1 MLDSAIQDLRVAIRQ
16 LAKNK
21 GFTLTAVLTVA
32 LAIGANTAIF
42 TLMHAVMFQSLPVSD
57 PSRLYRLG
65 DGDNCCVIGG
75 IQTRFS
81 MYSYPLYL
89 YFRDHA
95 PEFVEMAAFQGG
107 PGRVGVHRDGVA
119 TPSVA
124 FVDQFVSGNYFSMF
138 GVKPFAGRLL
148 TAADDRRGV
157 PPVAVMSYRAWAQY
171 GSDPSVIGS
180 TFIIDGAPFTITGIA
195 SPGFF
200 GDTLRPDPPDFWMPL
215 ATEHLVHGQ
224 RALLDHA
231 DTYWLY
237 AIGRLKPGTAVG
249 PLESKLNVQLKQ
261 WLLQNDPP
269 TTSFAK
275 REFERQY
282 LALTPAGSG
291 INKMKQ
297 NFGSD
302 LKLLMS
308 ITGLVLLIACAN
320 LANLQLARGIAN
332 RAQASIRVALGAPRS
347 RLVRQTLTESV
358 ALAVLGGGAGL
369 LVAMLGTEVLV
380 KLAFGGAKFVPIN
393 TNPSI
398 PVLCFSFLLSL
409 ATGIVFG
416 IAPAWSASR
425 ADPANALRGL
435 GRSTAHHT
443 TWTQKMLVATQVAV
457 SLVLLT
463 SAGLMVQTLRN
474 LENQQFGFQPEGKMV
489 VNVNAAF
496 SGYSPEK
503 LAAVYREAEHR
514 MELIP
519 GVQSASLSLYSPME
533 GNNWSMGISIEE
545 RPPDPNQP
553 FSSSWDRVTPRF
565 FETIGARI
573 LRGRM
578 FDQRDSP
585 NATHV
590 AVVNQAFADKF
601 FPNQDPLGKRF
612 GLGGQQHRADY
623 EIAGVVES
631 VRFRNPRLPTPPMF
645 FLPLLQMWTNEW
657 NNPTLAR
664 SNLIGNMELRVT
676 GRPASFATQIQR
688 ALGDIDPNLT
698 VLNVTTIPEQLRQQL
713 GHEHLIARLMELFGV
728 AALLLASV
736 GLYGVTAHSVAR
748 RTSEIGIRMA
758 LGATRATVV
767 RMILHTVLTQI
778 GVGMLIGLPLAL
790 GVGRLLADQLYGVNS
805 ADPFILIA
813 VVFTLGFAALVA
825 GFRPAWIA
833 SSTDPVQALRT
844 E

>member
-1 MLDSAIQDLRVAIRQ
+1 MLDSAIQDFRMAIRQ
-16 LAKNK
+16 LAKSK
-21 GFTLTAVLTVA
+21 GFTLTAVLTVS

-42 TLMHAVMFQSLPVSD
+42 TLMHAVLFQSLPVSD
-57 PSRLYRLG
+57 PSQLYRLG

-75 IQTRFS
+75 LQGRFS
-81 MYSYPLYL
+81 MYSYPLYIYL
-89 YFRDHA
+89 RDHA
-95 PEFVEMAAFQGG
+95 PEFAEIAAFQGG
-107 PGRVGVHRDGVA
+107 QGRVGVHRDGGA
-119 TPSVA
+119 APSAA
-124 FVDQFVSGNYFSMF
+124 FVDQFVSGNYFLMF

-148 TAADDRRGV
+148 TASDDRRGA

-180 TFIIDGAPFTITGIA
+180 TFIIDGAPFTIAGIA
-195 SPGFF
+195 PPGFF
-200 GDTLRPDPPDFWMPL
+200 GDTLLPDPPDFWMPL
-215 ATEHLVHGQ
+215 ATEPIVHGQ
-224 RALLDHA
+224 RALLDHP
-231 DTYWLY
+231 DNYWLY
-237 AIGRLKPGTAVG
+237 AIGRLKPGTALS

-282 LALTPAGSG
+282 MALTPAGSG

-302 LKLLMS
+302 LKLLLS

-347 RLVRQTLTESV
+347 RLVRQTLTESLT
-358 ALAVLGGGAGL
+358 LAVLGGAAGL
-369 LVAMLGTEVLV
+369 LVAMLGTEALV
-380 KLAFGGAKFVPIN
+380 KLTFDGAKFVPIN
-393 TNPSI
+393 TNPSL
-398 PVLCFSFLLSL
+398 PVLGFSFLLSL
-409 ATGIVFG
+409 VTGIVFG

-435 GRSTAHHT
+435 GRSTASHT

-463 SAGLMVQTLRN
+463 SAGLMIQTLRH

-533 GNNWSMGISIEE
+533 GNNWSMGISIED

-645 FLPLLQMWTNEW
+645 FLPLLQMWPNEW
-657 NNPTLAR
+657 NSPTLAR
-664 SNLIGNMELRVT
+664 SNLIGNIELRVT

-713 GHEHLIARLMELFGV
+713 GHEHLIASLMELFGV
-728 AALLLASV
+728 VALLLASV
-736 GLYGVTAHSVAR
+736 GLYGVTAHSVTR

-758 LGATRATVV
+758 LGATRTTVV
-767 RMILHTVLTQI
+767 RMILRSVFIQI

-790 GVGRLLADQLYGVNS
+790 GAGRLLADQLYGVNS

-813 VVFTLGFAALVA
+813 VVFTLGLAALVA
-825 GFRPAWIA
+825 GLRPAWIA

>member
-1 MLDSAIQDLRVAIRQ
+1 MLDSTIQDLRVAIRQ
-16 LAKNK
+16 LAKSK

-32 LAIGANTAIF
+32 LAIGANSAIF
-42 TLMHAVMFQSLPVSD
+42 TLVHAVMFQSLPVSD
-57 PSRLYRLG
+57 PRQLYRLG

-75 IQTRFS
+75 IQGRFS
-81 MYSYPLYL
+81 MYSNALYL

-95 PEFVEMAAFQGG
+95 SEFAEMAAFQGG
-107 PGRVGVHRDGVA
+107 PARVGVRRDGVTA
-119 TPSVA
+119 PSEA

-148 TAADDRRGV
+148 TAADDRRGA

-171 GSDPSVIGS
+171 GSDPSLIGS
-180 TFIIDGAPFTITGIA
+180 TFIIDGAPFTIAGIA
-195 SPGFF
+195 PPGFF

-215 ATEHLVHGQ
+215 ATEPIVHGQ
-224 RALLDHA
+224 RALLDRN
-231 DTYWLY
+231 DNYWLY
-237 AIGRLKPGTAVG
+237 IIGRLKPGTALG

-291 INKMKQ
+291 VNRMKQ

-358 ALAVLGGGAGL
+358 TLAVLGGAAGV
-369 LVAMLGTEVLV
+369 LVAMLGTEALV
-380 KLAFGGAKFVPIN
+380 KLTFGGARFVPIN
-393 TNPSI
+393 TNPSL
-398 PVLCFSFLLSL
+398 PVLGFSFVLSL

-425 ADPANALRGL
+425 ADPAHALRGL
-435 GRSTAHHT
+435 GRSTASHT

-463 SAGLMVQTLRN
+463 SAGLMVQTLRH

-503 LAAVYREAEHR
+503 LTAVYREAEHR

-533 GNNWSMGISIEE
+533 GNNWSMGISIED

-553 FSSSWDRVTPRF
+553 FSSSWDRVTSRF
-565 FETIGARI
+565 FDTIGARI

-578 FDQRDSP
+578 FDERDSA

-623 EIAGVVES
+623 EIAGVVEN

-657 NNPTLAR
+657 TNPTLAR
-664 SNLIGNMELRVT
+664 SNLIGNIELRVT
-676 GRPASFATQIQR
+676 GRPATFAAQIQR

-728 AALLLASV
+728 VALLLASL

-758 LGATRATVV
+758 LGATRTTVV
-767 RMILHTVLTQI
+767 RMILRSVFTQI

-790 GVGRLLADQLYGVNS
+790 GAGRLLADQLYGVNS
-805 ADPFILIA
+805 ADPFILVA
-813 VVFTLGFAALVA
+813 VVFTLALAALVA
-825 GFRPAWIA
+825 GLRPAWIA
-833 SSTDPVQALRT
+833 SSTDPVRALRT
-844 E
+844 D

>member
-1 MLDSAIQDLRVAIRQ
+1 MLDSTIQDLRVAIRQ
-16 LAKNK
+16 LAKSK

-57 PSRLYRLG
+57 PSQLYRLG

-75 IQTRFS
+75 LQGRFS

-89 YFRDHA
+89 YLRDHA
-95 PEFVEMAAFQGG
+95 PEFAELAAFQGG
-107 PGRVGVHRDGVA
+107 QGRVGVRRDGVA
-119 TPSVA
+119 APPAA

-138 GVKPFAGRLL
+138 GVRPFAGRML
-148 TAADDRRGV
+148 TASDDRRGA

-180 TFIIDGAPFTITGIA
+180 TFIIDGAPFTIAGIA
-195 SPGFF
+195 PPGFF

-215 ATEHLVHGQ
+215 ATEPIVHGQ
-224 RALLDHA
+224 RALLDHP
-231 DTYWLY
+231 DNYWLY
-237 AIGRLKPGTAVG
+237 AIGRLKPGTALG

-269 TTSFAK
+269 TSSFAK

-358 ALAVLGGGAGL
+358 TLAVLGGAAGL
-369 LVAMLGTEVLV
+369 LVAMLATEALV

-398 PVLCFSFLLSL
+398 PVLGFSFLLSL
-409 ATGIVFG
+409 TTGIVFG

-463 SAGLMVQTLRN
+463 SAGLMIQTLSN

-533 GNNWSMGISIEE
+533 GNNWSMGISIED
-545 RPPDPNQP
+545 RTPDPNQP
-553 FSSSWDRVTPRF
+553 FFSSWDRVTPRF
-565 FETIGARI
+565 FDTIGARI

-645 FLPLLQMWTNEW
+645 FLPLLQMWPNEW
-657 NNPTLAR
+657 NNLTLAR
-664 SNLIGNMELRVT
+664 SNLIGNIELRVT

-728 AALLLASV
+728 VALLLASV

-758 LGATRATVV
+758 LGATRSRVV
-767 RMILHTVLTQI
+767 GMILRSVFTQI
-778 GVGMLIGLPLAL
+778 GVGMVIGLPLAL
-790 GVGRLLADQLYGVNS
+790 GAGRFLADQLYGVNS
-805 ADPFILIA
+805 ADPLILTA
-813 VVFTLGFAALVA
+813 VVFTLGLAALVA
-825 GFRPAWIA
+825 GLRPAWNA
-833 SSTDPVQALRT
+833 SSTDPVQALRA